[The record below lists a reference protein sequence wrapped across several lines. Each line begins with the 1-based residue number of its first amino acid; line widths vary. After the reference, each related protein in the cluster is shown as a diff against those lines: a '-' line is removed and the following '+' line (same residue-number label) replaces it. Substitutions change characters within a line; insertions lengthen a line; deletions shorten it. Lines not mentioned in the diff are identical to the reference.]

1 MDAGRRILLERGVSE
16 TGPYQS
22 PMEDGMEQFHLW
34 YRQAMGS
41 DLDVAAERPPS
52 GSRPPLAAA
61 V

>member
-1 MDAGRRILLERGVSE
+1 
-16 TGPYQS
+16 
-22 PMEDGMEQFHLW
+22 MEDGMEQFHLW

-41 DLDVAAERPPS
+41 DLDVAADRPPS